1 MSFYTSL
8 SGLQA
13 SQTDMSVISHNLA
26 NVNTNGFK
34 KSRSEFADVIASS
47 LASDPTKQV
56 GSGVVV
62 KANRQQFSEGN
73 LRSTSSALDLAIA
86 GDGFFAMQTAG
97 LNKQVNYTRNG
108 TFLID
113 SQHFVVDSQGSNL
126 LTYPVDSDG
135 NIISAGNG
143 SLVPLRLPETSG
155 RSSPTTT
162 ISLSANLSSKQEQPV
177 GAFDRNNPTT
187 FNYSTATTVYD
198 ADGNARTL
206 ANYYVRT
213 QTPAVPTPTESKWEV
228 HSYLGEEQL
237 TIKGSATPDK
247 FEMTFDQN
255 GIMTAPTGPGTAIQF
270 NTIIP
275 KGTSTPVDLTEN
287 FAKFTQFTSG
297 FQVTDRTQDG
307 KSAGQLTGVTVDKT
321 GLITA
326 SFSNGDVNAIGR
338 VALANF
344 TNPTGLRQLGNSY
357 WSSTGLSGE
366 PSLGSAAESGYGT
379 LMAGTLE
386 SSNVDIT
393 EELVALIAAQRN
405 FQSNAKAL
413 ETANSISQTIFN
425 IRS

>member
-13 SQTDMSVISHNLA
+13 SQTDMSTISHNLA
-26 NVNTNGFK
+26 NVGTNGFK
-34 KSRSEFADVIASS
+34 KSRTEFADVIASS
-47 LASDPTKQV
+47 LASDPTKLV

-73 LRSTSSALDLAIA
+73 LKTTSSALDLAIA

-113 SQHFVVDSQGSNL
+113 SDHFVVDSQGSKL

-135 NIISAGNG
+135 NIIAAGG
-143 SLVPLRLPETSG
+143 DSLLPLQLPATSG
-155 RSSPTTT
+155 VSIATTK
-162 ISLSANLSSKQEQPV
+162 IALSANLSAKQVEP
-177 GAFDRNNPTT
+177 GGTFDRNDPTT

-198 ADGNARTL
+198 ADGTARTL

-213 QTPAVPTPTESKWEV
+213 QTPAVGGPADSKWEV
-228 HSYLGEEQL
+228 HSFLGEEPL
-237 TIKGSATPDK
+237 TIKGGTNDK
-247 FEMTFDQN
+247 FEMVFDSN
-255 GIMTAPTGPGTAIQF
+255 GIMTTPSGAATAIEF

-275 KGTSTPVDLTEN
+275 KGTSTPIDLTQD
-287 FAKFTQFTSG
+287 FKGFTQYTSG
-297 FQVTDRTQDG
+297 FQVTNRTQDG
-307 KSAGQLTGVTVDKT
+307 KAAGQLSGVTVDST

-326 SFSNGDVNAIGR
+326 SFSNGDVNPIGR

-357 WSSTGLSGE
+357 WASTGLSGE
-366 PSLGSAAESGYGT
+366 PALGSAGESGYGT

-393 EELVALIAAQRN
+393 EELVSLIAAQRN

>member
-73 LRSTSSALDLAIA
+73 LRSTASALDLAIA
-86 GDGFFAMQTAG
+86 GDGFFAMQTSG
-97 LNKQVNYTRNG
+97 LNKQTNYTRNG

-113 SQHFVVDSQGSNL
+113 SDHFVVDSQGSNL

-135 NIISAGNG
+135 NIISAGSN
-143 SLVPLRLPETSG
+143 SLVPLKLPETSG
-155 RSSPTTT
+155 QSIATTK
-162 ISLSANLSSKQEQPV
+162 IALAANLSAKQAEPV
-177 GAFDRNNPTT
+177 GTFDRNDPTT

-198 ADGNARTL
+198 ADGTARTL

-228 HSYLGEEQL
+228 HSYLGEEPL
-237 TIKGSATPDK
+237 TLKGGTDDK
-247 FEMTFDQN
+247 FEMSFDSN
-255 GIMTAPTGPGTAIQF
+255 GIMTAPTGAGTAVEF

-275 KGTSTPVDLTEN
+275 KGTSTPIDLTQDFN
-287 FAKFTQFTSG
+287 NFTQYTSS
-297 FQVTDRTQDG
+297 FQVTNRSQDG
-307 KSAGQLTGVTVDKT
+307 RAAGQLSGVTVDSS

-326 SFSNGDVNAIGR
+326 SFSNGDVNPVGR
-338 VALANF
+338 VAMANF

-366 PSLGSAAESGYGT
+366 PSLGSAGESGFGT

-393 EELVALIAAQRN
+393 EELVSLIAAQRN

>member
-1 MSFYTSL
+1 MSFFTSL

-13 SQTDMSVISHNLA
+13 SQTDMSTISHNLA
-26 NVNTNGFK
+26 NVGTNGFK
-34 KSRSEFADVIASS
+34 KSRTEFADVIASS
-47 LASDPTKQV
+47 LSSDPTKLV

-73 LRSTSSALDLAIA
+73 LKTTTSALDLAIA
-86 GDGFFAMQTAG
+86 GDGFFTMQSPG
-97 LNKQVNYTRNG
+97 LNKQTNYTRNG

-113 SQHFVVDSQGSNL
+113 SNFFVVDSQGSNL

-135 NIISAGNG
+135 NVISAGND
-143 SLVPLRLPETSG
+143 SLVPLKLPATSG
-155 RSSPTTT
+155 KSVPTTS
-162 ISLSANLSSKQEQPV
+162 IALAANLSAKQALPS
-177 GAFDRNNPTT
+177 GPFDRNNPTT

-198 ADGNARTL
+198 SDGTARTL

-213 QTPAVPTPTESKWEV
+213 KESTTADTTSTWDV
-228 HSYLGEEQL
+228 YSFLGDEPL
-237 TIKGSATPDK
+237 TNSTDGTSKLT
-247 FEMTFDQN
+247 MTFDQSGN
-255 GIMTAPTGPGTAIQF
+255 MTSPTGADTSITF
-270 NTIIP
+270 NPVIP
-275 KGTSTPVDLTEN
+275 KGTSTPINLTEN
-287 FAKFTQFTSG
+287 FAGFTQYSSG

-307 KSAGQLTGVTVDKT
+307 KAAGQLSGVTVDST

-326 SFSNGDVNAIGR
+326 SFSNGDVNPIGR

-366 PSLGSAAESGYGT
+366 PAFGSAGESGYGT

-393 EELVALIAAQRN
+393 EELVSLIAAQRN
-405 FQSNAKAL
+405 FQANAKAL
-413 ETANSISQTIFN
+413 DTSNQTSQTIFN
-425 IRS
+425 IRG